1 MLDLNR
7 VIVSLSCMKQHRDEV
22 DGVTGNRPPFQKRTV
37 TLDISDYIVIVTTR
51 LLFLKT
57 MLINSVPDITPGRR
71 IAMNVLR
78 TLMDVTT
85 IVQIIGDHFPAVA
98 TKDIRALAK
107 NAKVC
112 IKELDYEL
120 EISI

>member
-1 MLDLNR
+1 M
-7 VIVSLSCMKQHRDEV
+7 
-22 DGVTGNRPPFQKRTV
+22 TGNRPPLKKQSV
-37 TLDISDYIVIVTTR
+37 TLDIGDYTVIVTTHLPIR
-51 LLFLKT
+51 KT
-57 MLINSVPDITPGRR
+57 MLIYGVPEITPGRR

-78 TLMDVTT
+78 ILMDVNT
-85 IVQIIGDHFPAVA
+85 IVQIIVDHFPAVA

-120 EISI
+120 EIST